1 MKSDLN
7 ISARVGAVVIGRNEG
22 ERLKRCL
29 ISLSKQ
35 LNKIVYVDSGS
46 TDNSLENAAKMGVE
60 VIKLDLNQPFTAA
73 RARNEG
79 FRHLIQVFPEVD
91 YVQFVDG
98 DCEVVSTW
106 LKESIIFID
115 SNQDYAAV
123 CGRRRERY
131 PEQSIYNLMCDIE
144 WNTPIGDAKACGGD
158 AMLRVKALNQVDGYR
173 NDLIAGEEPELCVR
187 LRAFGWKIRRLDCEM
202 TMHDAAITKF
212 IQWWKRNVRSGYAFA
227 EGAYL
232 HGAAPEKH
240 WVKESRR
247 AMIWGFVIPIL
258 AIFLGMISWFLALLT
273 MLVYPLQ
280 IARLA
285 IRNINL
291 TIKYPLKIAFFNVLS
306 KFAEMYGQLNYYYLR
321 LFRKTRKLIEYK

>member
-1 MKSDLN
+1 MTELN

-22 ERLKRCL
+22 ERLSRCL
-29 ISLSKQ
+29 TSLAKQ

-46 TDNSLENAAKMGVE
+46 TDNSLENAAMMDIE
-60 VIKLDLNQPFTAA
+60 VINLNLNQPFTAA

-79 FRHLIQVFPEVD
+79 FRHLIQVFPEVE

-98 DCEVVSTW
+98 DCEVVLTW
-106 LKESIIFID
+106 FNESIVFID

-158 AMLRVKALNQVDGYR
+158 AMFRVKAFNQVEGYR

-187 LRAFGWKIRRLDCEM
+187 LRASGWKIMRLDSEM

-212 IQWWKRNVRSGYAFA
+212 SQWWKRNVRSGYAFA

-232 HGAAPEKH
+232 HGAAPNKH

-247 AMIWGFVIPIL
+247 AMIWGLLIPIL
-258 AIFLGMISWFLALLT
+258 AILLGTLSWLLAVIT

-280 IARLA
+280 ITRLA
-285 IRNINL
+285 VRNLKL
-291 TIKYPLKIAFFNVLS
+291 TIKHPLKIAFFNVLS
-306 KFAEMYGQLNYYYLR
+306 KFAEMYGQINYYYLR
-321 LFRKTRKLIEYK
+321 FFRKTPKLIEYK

>member
-1 MKSDLN
+1 MTDLN
-7 ISARVGAVVIGRNEG
+7 ISARIGAVVIGRNEG
-22 ERLKRCL
+22 ERLSRCL
-29 ISLSKQ
+29 TSLAKQ

-46 TDNSLENAAKMGVE
+46 TDNSLENAAMMDIE
-60 VIKLDLNQPFTAA
+60 VINLNLNQPFTAA

-79 FRHLIQVFPEVD
+79 FRHLIQVFPDVD

-106 LKESIIFID
+106 FNESIVFID
-115 SNQDYAAV
+115 SNQEYAAV

-158 AMLRVKALNQVDGYR
+158 AMFRVKAFNQVDGYR

-187 LRAFGWKIRRLDCEM
+187 LRASGWKIRRLDTEM

-212 IQWWKRNVRSGYAFA
+212 SQWWKRNVRSGYAFA

-232 HGAAPEKH
+232 HGSAPDKH

-247 AMIWGFVIPIL
+247 AMIWGLLIPIL
-258 AIFLGMISWFLALLT
+258 AILLGMLSWLLAVIT

-280 IARLA
+280 ITRLA
-285 IRNINL
+285 VRYLKL
-291 TIKYPLKIAFFNVLS
+291 TIKHPLKIAFFNVLS

-321 LFRKTRKLIEYK
+321 FFRKTPKLIEYK

>member
-1 MKSDLN
+1 MTDLN
-7 ISARVGAVVIGRNEG
+7 ISSRVGAVVIGRNEG
-22 ERLKRCL
+22 ERLSRCL
-29 ISLSKQ
+29 TSLAKQ

-46 TDNSLENAAKMGVE
+46 TDNSLENAAMMDIE
-60 VIKLDLNQPFTAA
+60 VINLNLNQPFTAA

-79 FRHLIQVFPEVD
+79 FRHLIQVFPEVE

-98 DCEVVSTW
+98 DCEVVLTW
-106 LKESIIFID
+106 FNESIVFID

-158 AMLRVKALNQVDGYR
+158 AMFRVKAFNQVEGYR

-187 LRAFGWKIRRLDCEM
+187 LRASGWKIMRLDSEM

-212 IQWWKRNVRSGYAFA
+212 SQWWKRNVRSGYAFA

-232 HGAAPEKH
+232 HGAAPNKH

-247 AMIWGFVIPIL
+247 AMIWGLLIPIL
-258 AIFLGMISWFLALLT
+258 AILLGTLSWLLAVIT

-280 IARLA
+280 ITRLA
-285 IRNINL
+285 VRNLKL
-291 TIKYPLKIAFFNVLS
+291 TIKHPLKIAFFNVLS
-306 KFAEMYGQLNYYYLR
+306 KFAEMYGQINYYYLR
-321 LFRKTRKLIEYK
+321 FFRKTPKLIEYK

>member
-1 MKSDLN
+1 MTDLN

-22 ERLKRCL
+22 ERLSRCL
-29 ISLSKQ
+29 TSLTKQ

-46 TDNSLENAAKMGVE
+46 TDNSLENAAMMDIE
-60 VIKLDLNQPFTAA
+60 VINLNLNQPFTAA

-79 FRHLIQVFPEVD
+79 FRHLIQVFPEVE

-106 LKESIIFID
+106 FNESIVFID
-115 SNQDYAAV
+115 SNQDYAAI

-158 AMLRVKALNQVDGYR
+158 AMFRVKAFNQVEGYR
-173 NDLIAGEEPELCVR
+173 NDLIAGEEPELCLR
-187 LRAFGWKIRRLDCEM
+187 LRASGWKIRRLDTEM

-212 IQWWKRNVRSGYAFA
+212 SQWWKRNVRSGYAFA

-232 HGAAPEKH
+232 HGAAPDKH

-247 AMIWGFVIPIL
+247 AMIWGLLIPIL
-258 AIFLGMISWFLALLT
+258 AILLGMLSWLLAVIT

-280 IARLA
+280 ITRLTV
-285 IRNINL
+285 RNLKL
-291 TIKYPLKIAFFNVLS
+291 TIKHPLKIAFFNVLS

-321 LFRKTRKLIEYK
+321 FFRKTPKLIEYK

>member
-1 MKSDLN
+1 MTDLN

-22 ERLKRCL
+22 ERLSRCL
-29 ISLSKQ
+29 TSLTKQ

-46 TDNSLENAAKMGVE
+46 TDNSLENAAMMDIE
-60 VIKLDLNQPFTAA
+60 VINLNLNQPFTAA

-79 FRHLIQVFPEVD
+79 FRHLIQVFPEVE

-106 LKESIIFID
+106 FNESIVFID

-158 AMLRVKALNQVDGYR
+158 AMFRVKAFNQVEGYR
-173 NDLIAGEEPELCVR
+173 NDLIAGEEPELCLR
-187 LRAFGWKIRRLDCEM
+187 LRALGWKIMRLDSEM

-212 IQWWKRNVRSGYAFA
+212 SQWWKRNVRSGYAFA

-232 HGAAPEKH
+232 HGAAPNKH

-247 AMIWGFVIPIL
+247 AMIWGLLIPIL
-258 AIFLGMISWFLALLT
+258 AILLGMLSWLLAVIT

-280 IARLA
+280 ITRLA
-285 IRNINL
+285 VRNLKL
-291 TIKYPLKIAFFNVLS
+291 TIKHPLKIAFFNVLS
-306 KFAEMYGQLNYYYLR
+306 KFAEMYGQINYYYLR
-321 LFRKTRKLIEYK
+321 FFRKTPKLIEYK